1 MTLFVLNGRWSGT
14 PNTPDHHFSG
24 IVVTPADSGLAMG
37 APVQVIFETGQP
49 AVYVSSA
56 QVHGQYSLGGMPSH
70 AFVLASFV
78 RQDGP
83 PTAQTAHD
91 DVDGLWGGELFQT

>member
-1 MTLFVLNGRWSGT
+1 MTLFVLKGHWSGT
-14 PNTPDHHFSG
+14 PNTPDHAFEG
-24 IVVTPADSGLAMG
+24 VVVTPADSGLAIG
-37 APVQVIFETGQP
+37 APVQVIYEAGHP
-49 AVYVSSA
+49 AVYASSA
-56 QVHGQYSLGGMPSH
+56 QAHGHYSLGGMPSA

-91 DVDGLWGGELFQT
+91 DVDGLWGGELFQR